1 MKVQTLFGPALL
13 AGALLSAPGLAQ
25 RFVSLDG
32 GLAPAPPA
40 LTAVPAPPG
49 VMGPPCAPILP
60 ACPLPGLPAFPPG
73 VIPPSFGGEAIDEAT
88 ATAYA
93 TDGAGLFILAT
104 YPGCV
109 VAPPLPLPLWPPGLC
124 GPVGGPPIVAMA
136 DSATPGAIWVVNAL
150 GIVSLIP
157 VAPGPPLAQAF
168 LPPMI
173 PPPTVTGITFDPA
186 TGLLWFTS
194 AVLPMVVSG
203 LAPAVG
209 TFLCAP
215 LPPGP
220 VFPIPTCLAPPW
232 IGVTVNT
239 AVAPG
244 PIPAL
249 TVSNGLITADISTGL
264 CTCPVMPPAA
274 IPTTDID
281 FANIPEPYGTG
292 CGCGPPTIGT
302 AGGYP
307 VLGNAGFTI
316 TASGAGPG
324 VVAGALFLSV
334 VPAAI
339 PIAPGCTVLILPPV
353 LFLPPVVPV
362 VPGGPPPCPGTAA
375 YPLPVPAGPPG
386 LVGALVYLQ
395 WALFPAGPP
404 GFELSNS
411 LEVAVGFP

>member
-1 MKVQTLFGPALL
+1 MKSRSPLHPALL
-13 AGALLSAPGLAQ
+13 AGVLLSSPGLAQ

-32 GLAPAPPA
+32 GVPIPPE
-40 LTAVPAPPG
+40 LTAIPAPPG
-49 VMGPPCAPILP
+49 VMGPPCG
-60 ACPLPGLPAFPPG
+60 PLPPICALPLLPVFPPG
-73 VIPPSFGGEAIDEAT
+73 IVPPGVGGEAIDEAT

-93 TDGAGLFILAT
+93 TDGVGVFISAA

-109 VAPPLPLPLWPPGLC
+109 VAPPIPLAAWPAGLC
-124 GPVGGPPIVAMA
+124 GPVAGPPIVAMS
-136 DSATPGAIWVVNAL
+136 DSATPGAIWIVSAIGL
-150 GIVSLIP
+150 VSLIP

-168 LPPMI
+168 VPAAI
-173 PPPTVTGITFDPA
+173 PAGTVTGITFDPA

-194 AVLPMVVSG
+194 AVLPAVVG
-203 LAPAVG
+203 AIAPAVG
-209 TFLCAP
+209 TFACAP

-220 VFPIPTCLAPPW
+220 ILAIPACLPPPF
-232 IGVTVNT
+232 IGVTVDT

-249 TVSNGLITADISTGL
+249 TVSNGLITADITTGL
-264 CTCPVMPPAA
+264 CTCPVLPPAV

-281 FANIPEPYGTG
+281 FADIPEPYGVG

-307 VLGNAGFTI
+307 VLGNGGFTI
-316 TASGAGPG
+316 TVAGAGPG
-324 VVAGALFLSV
+324 VAAGALFLSIA
-334 VPAAI
+334 PAAI
-339 PIAPGCTVLILPPV
+339 PLPPACTVLILPPV

-375 YPLPVPAGPPG
+375 YLLPVPAGPPA
-386 LVGALVYLQ
+386 LVGALLYFQ

-404 GFELSNS
+404 GFELSNG